1 MKYLKLALT
10 SQTSCDLVAVDL
22 NSVVGVSLSFMF
34 LKFATLPF
42 SLCSSKLLVSF
53 PPSPWKFRFD
63 LFECFCLASVY
74 FGLRNTISCV
84 MARVLF
90 LRYRIFNVCQALI
103 CGFNFQTSLDQK
115 MICLRKWDQK
125 IIRLGLFV
133 VGIAGKIS
141 PHFNS
146 TFVLN

>member
-1 MKYLKLALT
+1 MSIAISSLNLTIFIKIRLYLGLTSLAAISVYKVTHEHGAPVLLKQIFDILIKNICMKYLKLALS
-10 SQTSCDLVAVDL
+10 SQASRDLVAVDL
-22 NSVVGVSLSFMF
+22 NPVVGVFLSFMF

-42 SLCSSKLLVSF
+42 SFCSSKLLVSF

-90 LRYRIFNVCQALI
+90 LR
-103 CGFNFQTSLDQK
+103 
-115 MICLRKWDQK
+115 
-125 IIRLGLFV
+125 
-133 VGIAGKIS
+133 
-141 PHFNS
+141 
-146 TFVLN
+146 